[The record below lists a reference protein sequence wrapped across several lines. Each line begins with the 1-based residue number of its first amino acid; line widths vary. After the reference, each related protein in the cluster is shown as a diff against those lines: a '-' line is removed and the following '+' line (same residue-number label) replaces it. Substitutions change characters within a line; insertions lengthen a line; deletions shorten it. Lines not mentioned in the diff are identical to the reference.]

1 MASSSSPSSST
12 AVPGWASSSSTGTP
26 TASASASTP
35 PRTGTGTGTSAAPGP
50 SPGLPNLRDLRNR
63 IPKLEPRRR
72 RADPEN
78 PTPVPTTP
86 PTPPLPDLSTLTFQ
100 VPKRRILTPKDH
112 DLFLASSTFNLILS
126 FIFRLSES
134 VQDRPISSVKES
146 DLTPSVRQI
155 LRILSEIETLCR
167 DSPPS
172 DQGGSRF
179 GNKTFRTFLDKLTS
193 RSPPWH
199 SSLLSSSPPSAI
211 PEVQTYLLQSFGNKS
226 RIDYGSGHELNFF
239 MWLLSLS
246 QLSLLSP
253 SDFPSL
259 VLKVFPAYL
268 KAMRLIQ
275 LTYYLEPAG
284 SHGVWGL
291 DDYQFLPFLFGASQL
306 LHHPYITPRAIHQ
319 ELTLEE
325 FGQDYLYLN
334 QVAFVNSTKTVK
346 GLRWHSPMLD
356 DISSSKNW
364 GKIEGGMRRMFV
376 SEVLKKLPVM
386 QHFLFGSLIPAAE
399 GMSSLAESQPEQND
413 EDDVEGD
420 IEVFDDQDGKRH
432 VHQQSVGWGDCCG
445 IKVPSSL
452 AAAEEMRKRGGGETL
467 RRIPFD

>member
-1 MASSSSPSSST
+1 MTSTSSSSLSPTTVGSSAPGSAPSRST
-12 AVPGWASSSSTGTP
+12 TGT
-26 TASASASTP
+26 TIP
-35 PRTGTGTGTSAAPGP
+35 PLQA
-50 SPGLPNLRDLRNR
+50 R

-72 RADPEN
+72 KAADSSSPL
-78 PTPVPTTP
+78 PVPETP
-86 PTPPLPDLSTLTFQ
+86 PAPPLPNLSSLTFKI
-100 VPKRRILTPKDH
+100 PTRRILSPKDH
-112 DLFLASSTFNLILS
+112 ELFLASPTFTLILS

-134 VQDRPISSVKES
+134 VADRPISSVS
-146 DLTPSVRQI
+146 PDSLSPTVTHLLS
-155 LRILSEIETLCR
+155 ILSDVETILQ

-172 DQGGSRF
+172 DQDGSRF
-179 GNKTFRTFLDKLTS
+179 GNKTFRIFLDKVKS
-193 RSPPWH
+193 RSPQWH
-199 SSLLSSSPPSAI
+199 SSFPQPPAQDST
-211 PEVQTYLLQSFGNKS
+211 PEIQTYLLHSFGNRA

-239 MWLLSLS
+239 MYLLCLT
-246 QLSLLSP
+246 QLRLLSP
-253 SDFPSL
+253 SDFPAL
-259 VLKVFPAYL
+259 VLRVFPKYL
-268 KAMRLIQ
+268 TVMRQIQ

-306 LHHPYITPRAIHQ
+306 LHHPYVTPRSIHQ

-325 FGQDYLYLN
+325 SSEDYLYLN
-334 QVAFVNSTKTVK
+334 QVAFVNGTKTVK

-356 DISSSKNW
+356 DISASKNW
-364 GKIEGGMRRMFV
+364 SKIEAGMRRMFV

-399 GMSSLAESQPEQND
+399 GMSEMAPKENGENEN
-413 EDDVEGD
+413 EDDELEGD
-420 IEVFDDQDGKRH
+420 VEVFDDTEGKRH

-452 AAAEEMRKRGGGETL
+452 AAAEEMRKRGLGGQTL